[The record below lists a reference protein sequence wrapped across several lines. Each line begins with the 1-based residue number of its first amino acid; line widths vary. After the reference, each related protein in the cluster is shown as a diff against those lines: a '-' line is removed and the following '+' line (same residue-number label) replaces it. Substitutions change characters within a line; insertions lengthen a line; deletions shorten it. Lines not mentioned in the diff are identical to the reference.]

1 MILQANKQTQDL
13 WFQLSQNK
21 HIQPAHDGIILP
33 TQPKKHFWM
42 ICKNIGVH
50 QVLPDTILQLA
61 YTILVLGL
69 VLIEANG
76 YKLI

>member
-1 MILQANKQTQDL
+1 MILQANKQMPDI

-21 HIQPAHDGIILP
+21 HIQPAHNGIILP
-33 TQPKKHFWM
+33 TQSKKHFWM
-42 ICKNIGVH
+42 ICKNGGVQH
-50 QVLPDTILQLA
+50 PYIAIILQLA